1 MKVTVENKKGLNK
14 DVKVFVDKKTM
25 NVYMDEKYEEIKGT
39 VNLKGFR
46 PGKVPREI
54 LKRQFGKAVFSEVL
68 DKVLKETSTKALQE
82 NKIKPAGQPKLDLKT
97 YGEDKDLEYILSVT
111 ELPKVE
117 LKSIENIKFD
127 EYTVKIDQ
135 KETDKRIND
144 IAKNQPNFKE
154 APETTKAK
162 KGDLVVFDYNATV
175 DEKTFKGGE
184 GKNTQLT
191 LGKDLFLK
199 GFDEQLIGVKKGDE
213 KIVDATLPENFPE
226 KEFINKKAKF
236 KCTIS
241 AVKIP
246 EDVKI
251 DDQFAKNLGAKDLND
266 LKSLITK
273 QINDEYKNS
282 LDRLTKNQILK
293 EIEKFKVSEIPENL
307 LEDEIKILSQGMS
320 EDDAKKSRK
329 NFEEV
334 AKKRIKVGLVLNEFG
349 EQNQIKV
356 TEQELQA
363 EVQKQ
368 IRMMPG
374 QEKMVM
380 EFYKKNPN
388 ALASL
393 RGTVYEEKILNMIK
407 EKAKPNKKEI
417 SKDEAEKIL
426 KESQKQQLEQER
438 RQAEINTLQQHNDLL
453 AELDQAEDVNRATF
467 AFLNRDDDNSVRAF
481 NEAQTEISDRDIRRI
496 DAQGLYASEQLRLR
510 SVGALRAGRAAER
523 AANLNAMATIFSAS
537 YKATQTG

>member
-14 DVKVFVDKKTM
+14 DLKVFIDKKTM
-25 NVYMDEKYEEIKGT
+25 NSYLDQKYEEIKSS

-54 LKRQFGKAVFSEVL
+54 LKRQFGKAVFGEVL

-82 NKIKPAGQPKLDLKT
+82 NKIKPAGQPKLDLKI
-97 YGEDKDLEYILSVT
+97 YGEDKDLEYVISVT

-117 LKSIENIKFD
+117 VKSIENIKFD
-127 EYTVKIDQ
+127 EYTVKIDDN
-135 KETDKRIND
+135 ETDKRIKE

-154 APETTKAK
+154 VPDSKAK
-162 KGDLVVFDYNATV
+162 DGDLVVFDYNAIV
-175 DEKTFKGGE
+175 DGKSFKGGE

-199 GFDEQLIGVKKGDE
+199 GFDKQLTGVKKGDE
-213 KIVDATLPENFPE
+213 KVVEAVLPENFPE
-226 KEFINKKAKF
+226 KDLINKKAKF
-236 KCTIS
+236 NCLITS
-241 AVKIP
+241 VKIP
-246 EDVKI
+246 EEVKI
-251 DDQFAKNLGAKDLND
+251 DDDFAKNLGAKDLND
-266 LKSLITK
+266 LKLLISK

-282 LDRLTKNQILK
+282 LDRLSKNQILK

-307 LEDEIKILSQGMS
+307 IEEEVKILSQGMS
-320 EDDAKKSRK
+320 EEDAKKSRK

-334 AKKRIKVGLVLNEFG
+334 AKKRIKVGLILNEFG
-349 EQNQIKV
+349 EQNKIQV
-356 TEQELQA
+356 TEQELQT

-380 EFYKKNPN
+380 DFYQKNQS

-393 RGTVYEEKILNMIK
+393 RGTVYEEKIMNLIK
-407 EKAKPNKKEI
+407 EKAKSNKKQI

-426 KESQKQQLEQER
+426 KKSQNQELE
-438 RQAEINTLQQHNDLL
+438 
-453 AELDQAEDVNRATF
+453 
-467 AFLNRDDDNSVRAF
+467 
-481 NEAQTEISDRDIRRI
+481 DIEKGK
-496 DAQGLYASEQLRLR
+496 DKKKVEKKVETKKST
-510 SVGALRAGRAAER
+510 V
-523 AANLNAMATIFSAS
+523 T
-537 YKATQTG
+537 KAKSKSTAKKTKKVSKK

>member
-25 NVYMDEKYEEIKGT
+25 SNYMDEKYEEIKGT

-46 PGKVPREI
+46 PGKVPREV
-54 LKRQFGKAVFSEVL
+54 LKRQFGKAIFGEVL
-68 DKVLKETSTKALQE
+68 DKVLKETSNKALKE

-97 YGEDKDLEYILSVT
+97 YGEDKDLEYVLSVT

-127 EYTVKIDQ
+127 EYTVKIDP
-135 KETDKRIND
+135 KETEKRIKE

-154 APETTKAK
+154 AADNVAAK
-162 KGDLVVFDYNATV
+162 EGDLVVFDYNATV
-175 DEKTFKGGE
+175 DEKSFKGGE

-199 GFDEQLIGVKKGDE
+199 GFDNQLIGVKKGDE
-213 KIVDATLPENFPE
+213 KNVEAVLPENFPE
-226 KEFINKKAKF
+226 KELINKKAKF
-236 KCTIS
+236 KCSITSI
-241 AVKIP
+241 KNP
-246 EDVKI
+246 EEVKI

-266 LKSLITK
+266 LKSLISK

-293 EIEKFKVSEIPENL
+293 EIEKFKVNEIPENL
-307 LEDEIKILSQGMS
+307 LAEEVKILSQGMS
-320 EDDAKKSRK
+320 EEDAKKSK
-329 NFEEV
+329 NNFEEI
-334 AKKRIKVGLVLNEFG
+334 AKKRIKVGLILNEFG
-349 EQNQIKV
+349 EQNQIKI

-368 IRMMPG
+368 IQMMPG

-380 EFYKKNPN
+380 DFYKKNPN

-393 RGTVYEEKILNMIK
+393 RGTVYEEKILNAIK
-407 EKAKPNKKEI
+407 QKGKSSKKEI

-426 KESQKQQLEQER
+426 KESQNQ
-438 RQAEINTLQQHNDLL
+438 
-453 AELDQAEDVNRATF
+453 ELDTKKEQIKDNQKNKETKKTSPKTTATK
-467 AFLNRDDDNSVRAF
+467 SK
-481 NEAQTEISDRDIRRI
+481 
-496 DAQGLYASEQLRLR
+496 
-510 SVGALRAGRAAER
+510 
-523 AANLNAMATIFSAS
+523 
-537 YKATQTG
+537 KAKTVKKKVKKVSKK